1 VGLGFGFLVVV
12 VFLTSAFPLFA
23 FVAPPFVLPLFFESS
38 FIFLHLFGQLFL
50 VASNLQSSIFLSL
63 HDAGSVGVTS
73 GVGVTFTLEKKE
85 TVIRTLID

>member
-1 VGLGFGFLVVV
+1 MKILIMILWKVKEQQTVIV
-12 VFLTSAFPLFA
+12 
-23 FVAPPFVLPLFFESS
+23 PLFFESS

>member
-1 VGLGFGFLVVV
+1 MKILIMISIMLLWKVKEQQTVIV
-12 VFLTSAFPLFA
+12 
-23 FVAPPFVLPLFFESS
+23 PLFFESL